1 MNLNDKAEL
10 PEGEIWAVSAS
21 RPAEASLWCRQL
33 ARHLEEQGEK
43 VALLSFSQQAAVA
56 ESAGW
61 MQARYYVE
69 EGATVEES
77 LSFETIYEINPYAV
91 RPKLPE
97 KKRVFMERM
106 RRIRRLLHLE
116 DLLDRP
122 LLALSNGETRRF
134 LLARALAT
142 RPHTLILDDPYAG
155 LDPVKREKFAA
166 VFEALA
172 ARGLGIL
179 IIYRHADELPRT
191 ISQYFRL
198 TPEGLE
204 PTSEPVVK
212 STPKNVASPQ
222 HRRVASKK
230 PLVFSIKDLTL
241 TYGRRQIYQ
250 NFNWGVH
257 EGEYWVL
264 RGPNGSGKTT
274 LFALITGD
282 SPFAYAAD
290 ITVFGKP
297 RQNGCE
303 LRKIR
308 EKIGLVS
315 PELQAYS
322 GESGEELLA
331 TALARQPRLL
341 LLDEPFVNCGPT
353 AVMRMKKAIRAYLKA
368 HPKSAAVL
376 ISHREDDVLKEF
388 KFVLDLGE
396 LPRG

>member
-1 MNLNDKAEL
+1 MNSNEKAQL
-10 PEGEIWAVSAS
+10 PEGEIWAVAAS
-21 RPAEASLWCRQL
+21 RPEEASLWCRQL

-43 VALLSFSQQAAVA
+43 VALLSFAQQAAVA

-61 MQARYYVE
+61 MQARYYIE
-69 EGATVEES
+69 DGATVEEA
-77 LSFETIYEINPYAV
+77 LSFETIYDINPYAV

-97 KKRVFMERM
+97 TKRAFTERM
-106 RRIRRLLHLE
+106 RRLRRLLHLE
-116 DLLDRP
+116 DLWDRP

-142 RPHTLILDDPYAG
+142 RPKTLILDDPYAG

-166 VFEALA
+166 AFEALA
-172 ARGLGIL
+172 ARGFGIL
-179 IIYRHADELPRT
+179 IIYRHADELPKTVSR
-191 ISQYFRL
+191 YFRL

-204 PTSEPVVK
+204 STPAPVVK
-212 STPKNVASPQ
+212 ALLKKTAPTLC
-222 HRRVASKK
+222 RRIVSKK
-230 PLVFSIKDLTL
+230 PIVFAIKDLTL
-241 TYGRRQIYQ
+241 TYGRRKIYQ
-250 NFNWGVH
+250 KFNWEVR

-264 RGPNGSGKTT
+264 KGPNGAGKTT

-282 SPFAYAAD
+282 SPYAYAAD
-290 ITVFGKP
+290 ITVFGMP

-322 GESGEELLA
+322 GESAEELLA
-331 TALARQPRLL
+331 LALARKPRLL

-353 AVMRMKKAIRAYLKA
+353 TVSRMKKAIRAYLKA
-368 HPKSAAVL
+368 NSKAAAVL

-388 KFVLDLGE
+388 KLVLDLGE
-396 LPRG
+396 FAH